1 MPSLAPCFKLFINK
15 KTDWKLL
22 SFTLLINAGFGLH
35 NITKSVLAIIRK
47 SFSPLVFK
55 LSRNMAQLGVFHSC
69 RLSQYWH
76 DPLDPFDELL
86 SDAKRTELSIF
97 AVFEIQLLSMS
108 PIKSRGDFR
117 IFQSASA
124 TRQCVCKKTAED
136 SAETFAYYVGNG
148 LGMPRQF
155 TKGNDLIF

>member
-1 MPSLAPCFKLFINK
+1 ML
-15 KTDWKLL
+15 T
-22 SFTLLINAGFGLH
+22 NAGFGLH
-35 NITKSVLAIIRK
+35 NITKSVLVIIRK

-69 RLSQYWH
+69 RLSQYWY

-124 TRQCVCKKTAED
+124 TRQYVCETFAKD
-136 SAETFAYYVGNG
+136 SAGTFAYYAGNG
-148 LGMPRQF
+148 FGMPQYF
-155 TKGNDLIF
+155 TKGNDLFF